1 MFDLNQAS
9 EGSTSINYQ
18 TPGIFDN
25 VKISEFV
32 LEETSANKVPYIRY
46 KTIGANNELGS
57 SPKMFLS
64 TDVKEGKKTSGWGV
78 TARNI
83 VELIKATHNVD
94 DDAAK
99 ALMPAVSSK
108 EELAQRLSA
117 LLVNKSFRA
126 KFKGRTTEKGNII
139 AEVAQVESMRVSPT
153 KMFFNPN
160 RDIEPFTGT
169 TTVTSQ
175 SGLTAASDGLPF

>member
-9 EGSTSINYQ
+9 EGRVSINYQ

-25 VKISEFV
+25 VVISEFV

-46 KTIGANNELGS
+46 KTLGNGGEVGS

-83 VELIKATHNVD
+83 MELIKVTHNVD
-94 DDAAK
+94 DAAAK
-99 ALMPAVSSK
+99 TMMPAVSSK
-108 EELAQRLSA
+108 EELSQRLSA
-117 LLVNKSFRA
+117 LLINKPFRT

-160 RDIEPFTGT
+160 RDIEPFSGT
-169 TTVTSQ
+169 TTVGSG
-175 SGLTAASDGLPF
+175 SGLTPANDGLPF